1 MLLRLGRQRWK
12 LRGRI
17 ESDDSQ
23 TWDEEEKAF
32 IPTLHENFEI
42 KVGGARGRGWRG
54 GGGGWAPSPTTPP
67 SPR

>member
-1 MLLRLGRQRWK
+1 MRLGRQRWK

-42 KVGGARGRGWRG
+42 KVGAAQGRGQD
-54 GGGGWAPSPTTPP
+54 APGVLTGRPCPQLLAA
-67 SPR
+67 RR